1 MITKKES
8 NKKIPKKAIRK
19 ILVPIDGS
27 KNSFHALK
35 EAINL
40 SKFTNS
46 QIIGIYVIPEDIS
59 SLPLVEL
66 LQPLSTLHPAGF
78 QKKIFKYGTKIIAD
92 AKEICTKNKIKFS
105 GQIFKG
111 NPGYDIVKFSKIN
124 KNNVG
129 LIVIG
134 SRGKGPTTEIFL
146 GSVSNYVVHKANCPV
161 MIVK

>member
-1 MITKKES
+1 LVTKKQS
-8 NKKIPKKAIRK
+8 SKIPKKSIRK

-40 SKFTNS
+40 SKFTDS

-78 QKKIFKYGTKIIAD
+78 QKKIFKYGTKIIAC
-92 AKEICTKNKIKFS
+92 AEEICAKNKIKFL

-111 NPGYDIVKFSKIN
+111 NPGYDIVKFSKASKN
-124 KNNVG
+124 KVG
-129 LIVIG
+129 LIVMG

-146 GSVSNYVVHKANCPV
+146 GSVSNYVVHKAKCPV